1 MASGGGR
8 RDDMAAL
15 EESQGRTRDQRSVF
29 ERYQDAAAEVGELDS
44 VLFSVEVTADGRPTD
59 IEREE
64 AEDVVIEQITSPF
77 DPEHIDID
85 TRTTTVDLML
95 SRLRNEM
102 IDLAPDFQRKAGIW
116 TDGKQSRLIESLL
129 LRIPIPSFYAAE
141 KKDGSW
147 AIVDGIQR
155 LTSIARFVE
164 PETVG
169 ADPLKLTGLEYL
181 RNFEGAGFANL
192 SGKLQIRLRE
202 TEVVVHVIRRGTP
215 EPVMFNVFARI
226 NTGGEPLTRQEIRH
240 ALISGRARTLLAE
253 LAGTDEFRRAT
264 GYSVV
269 GDRMADRE
277 MVLRFLAF
285 RMTSPHAYKPGDF
298 DAFLAEAMHQVNR
311 LDRAEEDRLRTE
323 FLTAMLAAEKIFGH
337 HAFRKYRRNQQRK
350 SPINKALFEAVSVN
364 LAGLGD
370 GDRQVLRQIDVLD
383 AFAELMEDAEFE
395 RAISVG
401 TGDAR
406 KVRKR
411 FDAVKELFEGALDGE
426 RSGTEQ

>member
-1 MASGGGR
+1 M
-8 RDDMAAL
+8 
-15 EESQGRTRDQRSVF
+15 F
-29 ERYQDAAAEVGELDS
+29 ERYQDAAADAGETDAPR
-44 VLFSVEVTADGRPTD
+44 FSVEVTADGRPTD

-64 AEDVVIEQITSPF
+64 ADDVVIEQITSPF

-85 TRTTTVDLML
+85 TRTTTVDLLL
-95 SRLRNEM
+95 SRLRNDM

-116 TDGKQSRLIESLL
+116 TEGKQSRLIESLL

-181 RNFEGAGFANL
+181 RNFEEAGFANL

-253 LAGTDEFRRAT
+253 LAETEEFRRAT

-285 RMTSPHAYKPGDF
+285 RMTSPHAYRPGDF

-311 LDRAEEDRLRTE
+311 LDSAEEDRLRGE
-323 FLTAMLAAEKIFGH
+323 FLTAMLAAEEIFGS

-350 SPINKALFEAVSVN
+350 SPINKALFEAVAVN

-370 GDRQVLRQIDVLD
+370 DDREALRQTDVLD

-411 FDAVKELFEGALDGE
+411 FDAVKDLFEKALSEARGAA
-426 RSGTEQ
+426 EQ

>member
-1 MASGGGR
+1 M
-8 RDDMAAL
+8 
-15 EESQGRTRDQRSVF
+15 
-29 ERYQDAAAEVGELDS
+29 
-44 VLFSVEVTADGRPTD
+44 EVTADGRPTD

-85 TRTTTVDLML
+85 TRTTTVDLLL

-141 KKDGSW
+141 NKDGSW

-155 LTSIARFVE
+155 LTSIARFLE
-164 PETVG
+164 PQTVG

-181 RNFEGAGFANL
+181 RNFDGAGFADL

-240 ALISGRARTLLAE
+240 ALIPGRARTLLAE
-253 LAGTDEFRRAT
+253 LAETKEFRQAT

-285 RMTSPHAYKPGDF
+285 RMTSPHAYRPGDF

-311 LDRAEEDRLRTE
+311 LDSVEEDRLRSE
-323 FLTAMLAAEKIFGH
+323 FITAMIAAREIFGP

-350 SPINKALFEAVSVN
+350 SPINKALFEAVAVN
-364 LAGLGD
+364 LASLD
-370 GDRQVLRQIDVLD
+370 DADRETLRQIDVID
-383 AFAELMEDAEFE
+383 AFAELMEDVEFE
-395 RAISVG
+395 RAVSVG

-411 FDAVKELFEGALDGE
+411 FDAVKELFEDALGE
-426 RSGTEQ
+426 EGSEAEQ

>member
-1 MASGGGR
+1 
-8 RDDMAAL
+8 MAAL

-29 ERYQDAAAEVGELDS
+29 ERYQDAAADAGEIDS
-44 VLFSVEVTADGRPTD
+44 PLFSVEVTADGRPTD

-85 TRTTTVDLML
+85 TRTTTVDLLL

-141 KKDGSW
+141 NKDGSW

-155 LTSIARFVE
+155 LTSIARFLE

-181 RNFEGAGFANL
+181 RNFDGAGFADL

-240 ALISGRARTLLAE
+240 ALIPGRARTLLAE
-253 LAGTDEFRRAT
+253 LAETKEFRQAT

-285 RMTSPHAYKPGDF
+285 RMTSPHAYRPGDF

-311 LDRAEEDRLRTE
+311 LDSAEEDRLRTE
-323 FLTAMLAAEKIFGH
+323 FLTAMLAAKEIFGP

-350 SPINKALFEAVSVN
+350 SPINKALFEAVAVN
-364 LAGLGD
+364 LASLD
-370 GDRQVLRQIDVLD
+370 DDDRETLRQIDVLD
-383 AFAELMEDAEFE
+383 AFAELMEDVEFE

-411 FDAVKELFEGALDGE
+411 FDAVKELFEDALGEE
-426 RSGTEQ
+426 RSGAEQ

>member
-1 MASGGGR
+1 M
-8 RDDMAAL
+8 
-15 EESQGRTRDQRSVF
+15 
-29 ERYQDAAAEVGELDS
+29 
-44 VLFSVEVTADGRPTD
+44 EVTTDGRPTD

-85 TRTTTVDLML
+85 TRTTTVDLLL

-155 LTSIARFVE
+155 LTSIARFLE
-164 PETVG
+164 PEAVG

-181 RNFEGAGFANL
+181 RNFEGTGFANL

-240 ALISGRARTLLAE
+240 ALIAGRARTLLAE
-253 LAGTDEFRRAT
+253 LAETEEFRRAT

-311 LDRAEEDRLRTE
+311 LDSQEENRLRTE
-323 FLTAMLAAEKIFGH
+323 FLTAMQAAEEIFGH

-350 SPINKALFEAVSVN
+350 SPINKALFETVAVN
-364 LAGLGD
+364 LASLADNDREALRRTDALG
-370 GDRQVLRQIDVLD
+370 

-411 FDAVKELFEGALDGE
+411 FDAVKELLETVLNEG
-426 RSGTEQ
+426 RSGAEQ

>member
-1 MASGGGR
+1 
-8 RDDMAAL
+8 MAAL
-15 EESQGRTRDQRSVF
+15 EESQGRARDQRSVY
-29 ERYQDAAAEVGELDS
+29 ERYQDAAADAGELDS
-44 VLFSVEVTADGRPTD
+44 SLFSVEVTADGRPTD

-64 AEDVVIEQITSPF
+64 AEDEVIEQITSPF

-85 TRTTTVDLML
+85 TRTTTVDLLL

-141 KKDGSW
+141 NKDGSW

-155 LTSIARFVE
+155 LTSIARFLE
-164 PETVG
+164 PNTVG

-181 RNFEGAGFANL
+181 RNFDGASFADL

-240 ALISGRARTLLAE
+240 ALIPGRARTLLAE
-253 LAGTDEFRRAT
+253 LAETDEFRGAT

-311 LDRAEEDRLRTE
+311 LDSADEGRLRSE
-323 FLTAMLAAEKIFGH
+323 FLTAMLAAQEIFGH

-350 SPINKALFEAVSVN
+350 SPINKALFEAIAVN
-364 LAGLGD
+364 LANLDDDGREALG
-370 GDRQVLRQIDVLD
+370 RTDVLD
-383 AFAELMEDAEFE
+383 AFAELMDDVEFE

-411 FDAVKELFEGALDGE
+411 FDAVKELFENALSEAREDV
-426 RSGTEQ
+426 EQ

>member
-1 MASGGGR
+1 
-8 RDDMAAL
+8 MAAL

-29 ERYQDAAAEVGELDS
+29 ERYQDAAADAGELDS
-44 VLFSVEVTADGRPTD
+44 SLFSVEVTADGRPTD

-85 TRTTTVDLML
+85 TRTTTVDLLL

-141 KKDGSW
+141 NKDGSW

-155 LTSIARFVE
+155 LTSIARFLE
-164 PETVG
+164 PQTVG

-181 RNFEGAGFANL
+181 RNFEGAGFADL

-240 ALISGRARTLLAE
+240 ALIPGRARTLLAE
-253 LAGTDEFRRAT
+253 LAETKEFRQAT

-311 LDRAEEDRLRTE
+311 LDSVEEGRLRSE
-323 FLTAMLAAEKIFGH
+323 FITAMIAAREIFGH

-350 SPINKALFEAVSVN
+350 SPINKALFEAVAVN
-364 LAGLGD
+364 LASLD
-370 GDRQVLRQIDVLD
+370 DDDREALRQIDVLG
-383 AFAELMEDAEFE
+383 AFAELMDDVEFE

-411 FDAVKELFEGALDGE
+411 FDAVKELFEDALGEE
-426 RSGTEQ
+426 RSEVEQ

>member
-1 MASGGGR
+1 MAT
-8 RDDMAAL
+8 L
-15 EESQGRTRDQRSVF
+15 EESQGRTRDQRSVY
-29 ERYQDAAAEVGELDS
+29 ERYQDAAAEAGELDTP
-44 VLFSVEVTADGRPTD
+44 LFSVEVTADGRPTD

-64 AEDVVIEQITSPF
+64 AEDEVIEDITSPF

-85 TRTTTVDLML
+85 TRTTTVDLLL

-164 PETVG
+164 PQTVG

-181 RNFEGAGFANL
+181 RNFDEASFADL

-240 ALISGRARTLLAE
+240 ALIPGRARTLLAE
-253 LAGTDEFRRAT
+253 LAETEEFRRAT

-311 LDRAEEDRLRTE
+311 LDSADEDRLRTE
-323 FLTAMLAAEKIFGH
+323 FVTAMLAAEEIFGH

-350 SPINKALFEAVSVN
+350 SPINKALFEAIAVN
-364 LAGLGD
+364 LASLD
-370 GDRQVLRQIDVLD
+370 DDDRDVLRQTDVLD
-383 AFAELMEDAEFE
+383 AFAELMEDPEFE

-411 FDAVKELFEGALDGE
+411 FDAVKELFENALDE
-426 RSGTEQ
+426 ARRDPAL

>member
-1 MASGGGR
+1 
-8 RDDMAAL
+8 MAAL

-29 ERYQDAAAEVGELDS
+29 ERYQDAAADVGELDAP
-44 VLFSVEVTADGRPTD
+44 LFSVEVTADGRPTD

-85 TRTTTVDLML
+85 TRTTTVDLLL

-141 KKDGSW
+141 NKDGSW

-155 LTSIARFVE
+155 LTSIARFLE
-164 PETVG
+164 PQTVG

-181 RNFEGAGFANL
+181 RNFDGAGFADL

-240 ALISGRARTLLAE
+240 ALIPGRARTLLAE
-253 LAGTDEFRRAT
+253 LAETKEFRQAT

-285 RMTSPHAYKPGDF
+285 RMTSPHAYRPGDF

-311 LDRAEEDRLRTE
+311 LDSVEEDRLRSE
-323 FLTAMLAAEKIFGH
+323 FITAMIAAREIFGP

-350 SPINKALFEAVSVN
+350 SPINKALFEAVAVN
-364 LAGLGD
+364 LASLD
-370 GDRQVLRQIDVLD
+370 DADRETLRQIDVID
-383 AFAELMEDAEFE
+383 AFAELMEDVEFE
-395 RAISVG
+395 RAVSVG

-411 FDAVKELFEGALDGE
+411 FDAVKELFEDALGE
-426 RSGTEQ
+426 EGSEAEQ

>member
-1 MASGGGR
+1 
-8 RDDMAAL
+8 MAAL

-29 ERYQDAAAEVGELDS
+29 ERYQDAAADVGELDS
-44 VLFSVEVTADGRPTD
+44 PLFSVEVTADGRPTD

-85 TRTTTVDLML
+85 TRTTTVDLLL

-116 TDGKQSRLIESLL
+116 TEGKQSRLIESLL

-141 KKDGSW
+141 NKDGSW

-155 LTSIARFVE
+155 LTSIARFLE
-164 PETVG
+164 PQTVG

-181 RNFEGAGFANL
+181 RNFDGAGFADL

-240 ALISGRARTLLAE
+240 ALIPGRARTLLAE
-253 LAGTDEFRRAT
+253 LAETKEFRQAT

-277 MVLRFLAF
+277 MALRFLAF
-285 RMTSPHAYKPGDF
+285 RMTSPHAYRPGDF

-311 LDRAEEDRLRTE
+311 LDSVEEDRLRSE
-323 FLTAMLAAEKIFGH
+323 FITAMIAAREIFGH

-350 SPINKALFEAVSVN
+350 SPINKALFEAVAVN
-364 LAGLGD
+364 LASLD
-370 GDRQVLRQIDVLD
+370 DDDRVTLRQIDVLD
-383 AFAELMEDAEFE
+383 AFAELMEDVEFE

-411 FDAVKELFEGALDGE
+411 FDAVKELFEDALGEE
-426 RSGTEQ
+426 RSEVEQ

>member
-1 MASGGGR
+1 
-8 RDDMAAL
+8 MAAL

-29 ERYQDAAAEVGELDS
+29 ERYQDAAAEAGESDS
-44 VLFSVEVTADGRPTD
+44 PLFSVEVTADGRPTD

-64 AEDVVIEQITSPF
+64 AEDEVFEQITSPF

-85 TRTTTVDLML
+85 TRTTTVDLLL

-141 KKDGSW
+141 NMDGSW

-155 LTSIARFVE
+155 LTSIARFLE
-164 PETVG
+164 PQTVG
-169 ADPLKLTGLEYL
+169 ADPLNLTGLEYL
-181 RNFEGAGFANL
+181 RNFEGAGFADL

-240 ALISGRARTLLAE
+240 ALIPGRARTLLAE
-253 LAGTDEFRRAT
+253 LAETEEFRRAT

-285 RMTSPHAYKPGDF
+285 RMTSPHAYKSGDF

-311 LDRAEEDRLRTE
+311 LDSADEDRLRSE
-323 FLTAMLAAEKIFGH
+323 FLTAMLAAEEIFGH

-350 SPINKALFEAVSVN
+350 SPINKALFEAIAVN
-364 LAGLGD
+364 LASLRGD
-370 GDRQVLRQIDVLD
+370 DRQVLRQIDVLD
-383 AFAELMEDAEFE
+383 AFAELMEDVEFE

-411 FDAVKELFEGALDGE
+411 FDAVKELFGDALGKG
-426 RSGTEQ
+426 RSGAEQ

>member
-1 MASGGGR
+1 M
-8 RDDMAAL
+8 
-15 EESQGRTRDQRSVF
+15 F
-29 ERYQDAAAEVGELDS
+29 ERYQDAAADAGEHES
-44 VLFSVEVTADGRPTD
+44 PLFSVEVTTDGRPTD

-85 TRTTTVDLML
+85 TRTTTVDLLL

-155 LTSIARFVE
+155 LTSIARFLE
-164 PETVG
+164 PEAVG

-181 RNFEGAGFANL
+181 RNFEGTGFANL

-253 LAGTDEFRRAT
+253 LAETEEFKRAT
-264 GYSVV
+264 GHSVV

-311 LDRAEEDRLRTE
+311 LDSAEGNRLSTE
-323 FLTAMLAAEKIFGH
+323 FLTAMRAAEDIFGR
-337 HAFRKYRRNQQRK
+337 HAFRKYRHNQQHR
-350 SPINKALFEAVSVN
+350 SPINKALFEAVAVN
-364 LAGLGD
+364 LAGLD
-370 GDRQVLRQIDVLD
+370 DDDRAALRRTDVLD
-383 AFAELMEDAEFE
+383 AFAELMEDVEFE

-411 FDAVKELFEGALDGE
+411 FDAIKELLETALSEG
-426 RSGTEQ
+426 RSGAGQ

>member
-1 MASGGGR
+1 MAT
-8 RDDMAAL
+8 L
-15 EESQGRTRDQRSVF
+15 EESQGRTRDQRSVY
-29 ERYQDAAAEVGELDS
+29 ERYQDAAAEAGELDTP
-44 VLFSVEVTADGRPTD
+44 LFSVEVTADGRPTD

-64 AEDVVIEQITSPF
+64 AEDEVIEDITSPF

-85 TRTTTVDLML
+85 TRTTTVDLLL

-164 PETVG
+164 PQTVG

-181 RNFEGAGFANL
+181 RNFDEASFADL

-240 ALISGRARTLLAE
+240 ALIPGRARTLLAE
-253 LAGTDEFRRAT
+253 LAETEEFRRAT

-311 LDRAEEDRLRTE
+311 LDSADEDRLRTE
-323 FLTAMLAAEKIFGH
+323 FVTAMLAAEEIFGH

-350 SPINKALFEAVSVN
+350 SPINKALFEAIAVN
-364 LAGLGD
+364 FASLD
-370 GDRQVLRQIDVLD
+370 DDDRDVLRQTDVLD
-383 AFAELMEDAEFE
+383 AFAELMEDPEFE

-411 FDAVKELFEGALDGE
+411 FDAVKELFENALDVA
-426 RSGTEQ
+426 RRDPAL

>member
-1 MASGGGR
+1 
-8 RDDMAAL
+8 MAAL

-29 ERYQDAAAEVGELDS
+29 ERYQDAAAEAGEPDAP
-44 VLFSVEVTADGRPTD
+44 VFAVEVTADGRPTD

-64 AEDVVIEQITSPF
+64 GEEAAFEEITSPF

-85 TRTTTVDLML
+85 TRTTTVDLLL

-141 KKDGSW
+141 NKDGSW

-155 LTSIARFVE
+155 LTSIARFLE
-164 PETVG
+164 PQAVG

-181 RNFEGAGFANL
+181 RNFEGASFTDL

-240 ALISGRARTLLAE
+240 ALIPGRARTLLAE
-253 LAGTDEFRRAT
+253 LAVTPEFRQAT

-277 MVLRFLAF
+277 MALRFLAF
-285 RMTSPHAYKPGDF
+285 RMTSPHAYRPGDF

-311 LDRAEEDRLRTE
+311 LDSADEDRLRFE
-323 FLTAMLAAEKIFGH
+323 FLTAMTAAKEIFGP

-350 SPINKALFEAVSVN
+350 SPINKALFEAIAVN
-364 LAGLGD
+364 LAGLSHYE
-370 GDRQVLRQIDVLD
+370 REELRRADVLD
-383 AFAELMEDAEFE
+383 AFADLMEDVDFE

-411 FDAVKELFEGALDGE
+411 FDAVKELFENALGAEG
-426 RSGTEQ
+426 GGAEQ

>member
-1 MASGGGR
+1 
-8 RDDMAAL
+8 MAAL
-15 EESQGRTRDQRSVF
+15 EESQGRTRDRRSVF
-29 ERYQDAAAEVGELDS
+29 ERYQDAAADVGELES
-44 VLFSVEVTADGRPTD
+44 PLFSVEVTADGRPTD

-85 TRTTTVDLML
+85 TRTTTVDLLL

-147 AIVDGIQR
+147 AVVDGIQR

-164 PETVG
+164 PGTVG

-181 RNFEGAGFANL
+181 RNFDEASFADL

-240 ALISGRARTLLAE
+240 ALIPGRARTLLME
-253 LAGTDEFRRAT
+253 LAETEEFRRAT
-264 GYSVV
+264 GHSVV

-285 RMTSPHAYKPGDF
+285 RMTSPHAYRPGDF

-311 LDRAEEDRLRTE
+311 LDSAEENRLRTE
-323 FLTAMLAAEKIFGH
+323 FLTAMLAAEEIFGH

-350 SPINKALFEAVSVN
+350 SPINKALFEAVAVN
-364 LAGLGD
+364 LASLGD
-370 GDRQVLRQIDVLD
+370 DDRKALRQIDVLD
-383 AFAELMEDAEFE
+383 AFAELMEDVEFE

-411 FDAVKELFEGALDGE
+411 FDAVKELLEDALSEG
-426 RSGTEQ
+426 RSGAGQ

>member
-1 MASGGGR
+1 MAT
-8 RDDMAAL
+8 L
-15 EESQGRTRDQRSVF
+15 EESQGRTRDQRSVY
-29 ERYQDAAAEVGELDS
+29 ERYQDAAAEAGELDTP
-44 VLFSVEVTADGRPTD
+44 LFSVEVTADGRPTD

-64 AEDVVIEQITSPF
+64 AEDEVIEDITSPF

-85 TRTTTVDLML
+85 TRTTTVDLLL

-164 PETVG
+164 PQTVG

-181 RNFEGAGFANL
+181 RNFDEASFADL

-240 ALISGRARTLLAE
+240 ALIPGRARTLLAE
-253 LAGTDEFRRAT
+253 LAETEEFRRAT

-311 LDRAEEDRLRTE
+311 LDSADEDRLRTE
-323 FLTAMLAAEKIFGH
+323 FVTAMLAAEEIFGH

-350 SPINKALFEAVSVN
+350 SPINKALFEAIAVN
-364 LAGLGD
+364 LASLD
-370 GDRQVLRQIDVLD
+370 DDDRDVLRQTDVLD
-383 AFAELMEDAEFE
+383 AFAELMEDPEFE

-411 FDAVKELFEGALDGE
+411 FDAVKELFGNALDE
-426 RSGTEQ
+426 ARRDPAL

>member
-1 MASGGGR
+1 
-8 RDDMAAL
+8 MAAP

-29 ERYQDAAAEVGELDS
+29 ERYQDAADAAELDS
-44 VLFSVEVTADGRPTD
+44 SVFSVEVTADGRPTD

-64 AEDVVIEQITSPF
+64 AEDAAIEQITSPF

-85 TRTTTVDLML
+85 TRTTTVDLLL

-141 KKDGSW
+141 NKDGSW

-155 LTSIARFVE
+155 LTSIARFLE
-164 PETVG
+164 PQTVG

-181 RNFEGAGFANL
+181 RNFEQAGFADL

-240 ALISGRARTLLAE
+240 ALIPGRARTLLAE
-253 LAGTDEFRRAT
+253 LATTKEFREAT
-264 GYSVV
+264 GHSVV

-285 RMTSPHAYKPGDF
+285 RMTSPQAYRSGDF
-298 DAFLAEAMHQVNR
+298 DAFLAEAMHQLNR
-311 LDRAEEDRLRTE
+311 LDGADEERLRTE
-323 FLTAMLAAEKIFGH
+323 FTTAMLAAKEIFGP

-350 SPINKALFEAVSVN
+350 SPINKALFEAVAVN
-364 LAGLGD
+364 LASID
-370 GDRQVLRQIDVLD
+370 NDDRETLRRIDILD
-383 AFAELMEDAEFE
+383 AFADFMEDVEFE

-401 TGDAR
+401 TGDVR

-411 FDAVKELFEGALDGE
+411 FDAVKELFEAAVGKRRDGV
-426 RSGTEQ
+426 EQ

>member
-1 MASGGGR
+1 
-8 RDDMAAL
+8 MAAL

-29 ERYQDAAAEVGELDS
+29 ERYQDAAADAGEHES
-44 VLFSVEVTADGRPTD
+44 PLFSVEVTTDGRPTD

-85 TRTTTVDLML
+85 TRTTTVDLLL

-155 LTSIARFVE
+155 LTSIARFLE
-164 PETVG
+164 PEAVG
-169 ADPLKLTGLEYL
+169 AGPLKLTGLEYL
-181 RNFEGAGFANL
+181 RNFEGTGFANL

-253 LAGTDEFRRAT
+253 LAEAEEFKRAT
-264 GYSVV
+264 GHSVV

-311 LDRAEEDRLRTE
+311 LDSAEENRLSTE
-323 FLTAMLAAEKIFGH
+323 FLTAMRAAEEIFGH
-337 HAFRKYRRNQQRK
+337 HAFRKYRHNQQRK
-350 SPINKALFEAVSVN
+350 SPINKALFEAVAVN
-364 LAGLGD
+364 LAGLD
-370 GDRQVLRQIDVLD
+370 DDDRAALRQTDVLD
-383 AFAELMEDAEFE
+383 AFAELMEDVEFE

-401 TGDAR
+401 TGDTR

-411 FDAVKELFEGALDGE
+411 FDAIKELLETALGEG
-426 RSGTEQ
+426 RSGAAEQ

>member
-1 MASGGGR
+1 MAT
-8 RDDMAAL
+8 L
-15 EESQGRTRDQRSVF
+15 EESQGRTRDQRSVY
-29 ERYQDAAAEVGELDS
+29 ERYQDAAAEAGEFDTP
-44 VLFSVEVTADGRPTD
+44 LFSVEVTADGRPTD

-64 AEDVVIEQITSPF
+64 AEDEVIEDITSPF

-85 TRTTTVDLML
+85 TRTTTVDLLL

-164 PETVG
+164 PQTVG

-181 RNFEGAGFANL
+181 RNFDEASFADL

-240 ALISGRARTLLAE
+240 ALIPGRARTLLAE
-253 LAGTDEFRRAT
+253 LAETEEFRRAT

-311 LDRAEEDRLRTE
+311 LDSADEDRLRTE
-323 FLTAMLAAEKIFGH
+323 FVTAMLAAEEIFGH

-350 SPINKALFEAVSVN
+350 SPINKALFEAIAVN
-364 LAGLGD
+364 LASLD
-370 GDRQVLRQIDVLD
+370 DDDRDVLRQTDVLD
-383 AFAELMEDAEFE
+383 AFAELMEDPEFE

-411 FDAVKELFEGALDGE
+411 FDAVKELFGNALDE
-426 RSGTEQ
+426 ARRDPAL

>member
-1 MASGGGR
+1 
-8 RDDMAAL
+8 MAAL

-29 ERYQDAAAEVGELDS
+29 ERYQDAAADAGETDAPR
-44 VLFSVEVTADGRPTD
+44 FSVEVTADGRPTD

-64 AEDVVIEQITSPF
+64 ADDVVIEQITSPF

-85 TRTTTVDLML
+85 TRTTTVDLLL
-95 SRLRNEM
+95 SRLRNDM

-116 TDGKQSRLIESLL
+116 TEGKQSRLIESLL

-181 RNFEGAGFANL
+181 RNFEEAGFANL

-253 LAGTDEFRRAT
+253 LAETEEFRRAT

-285 RMTSPHAYKPGDF
+285 RMTSPHAYRPGDF

-311 LDRAEEDRLRTE
+311 LDSAEEDRLRGE
-323 FLTAMLAAEKIFGH
+323 FLTAMLAAEEIFGS

-350 SPINKALFEAVSVN
+350 SPINKALFEAVAVN

-370 GDRQVLRQIDVLD
+370 DDREALRQTDVLD

-411 FDAVKELFEGALDGE
+411 FDAVKDLFEKALSEARGAA
-426 RSGTEQ
+426 EQ

>member
-1 MASGGGR
+1 
-8 RDDMAAL
+8 MAAL

-29 ERYQDAAAEVGELDS
+29 ERYQDAAADVGELDS
-44 VLFSVEVTADGRPTD
+44 PLFSVEVTADGRPTD

-85 TRTTTVDLML
+85 TRTTTVDLLL

-116 TDGKQSRLIESLL
+116 TEGKQSRLIESLL

-141 KKDGSW
+141 NKDGSW

-155 LTSIARFVE
+155 LTSIARFLE
-164 PETVG
+164 PQTVG

-181 RNFEGAGFANL
+181 RNFDGAGFADL

-240 ALISGRARTLLAE
+240 ALIPGRARTLLAE
-253 LAGTDEFRRAT
+253 LAETKEFRQAT

-285 RMTSPHAYKPGDF
+285 RMTSPHAYRPGDF

-311 LDRAEEDRLRTE
+311 LDSVEEDRLRSE
-323 FLTAMLAAEKIFGH
+323 FITAMIAAREIFGH

-350 SPINKALFEAVSVN
+350 SPINKALFEAVAVN
-364 LAGLGD
+364 LASLD
-370 GDRQVLRQIDVLD
+370 DDDRVTLRQIDVLD
-383 AFAELMEDAEFE
+383 AFAELMEDVEFE

-411 FDAVKELFEGALDGE
+411 FDAVKELFEDALGEE
-426 RSGTEQ
+426 RSEVEQ

>member
-1 MASGGGR
+1 ME
-8 RDDMAAL
+8 D
-15 EESQGRTRDQRSVF
+15 SQGRTRDQRSVF
-29 ERYQDAAAEVGELDS
+29 ERYQDAAADAGEVES
-44 VLFSVEVTADGRPTD
+44 PLFSVEVTTDGRPTD

-85 TRTTTVDLML
+85 TRTTTVDLLL

-164 PETVG
+164 PEAVG
-169 ADPLKLTGLEYL
+169 AGPLKLTGLEYL
-181 RNFEGAGFANL
+181 RNFEGTGFANL

-253 LAGTDEFRRAT
+253 LAETEEFRRAT

-311 LDRAEEDRLRTE
+311 LDSAEENRLRTE
-323 FLTAMLAAEKIFGH
+323 FLTAMLAAEEIFGS

-350 SPINKALFEAVSVN
+350 SPINKALFEAVAVN
-364 LAGLGD
+364 LASLGD
-370 GDRQVLRQIDVLD
+370 DEREALRQTDVLD
-383 AFAELMEDAEFE
+383 AFADLMEDVEFE

-411 FDAVKELFEGALDGE
+411 FDAVKELLENALNEG
-426 RSGTEQ
+426 RSEVGQ